1 MRPTTLLP
9 LLALLASASGITAQ
23 ESARPAP
30 GNRVRVTAP
39 TISAVPIVGT
49 YTRMNADTL
58 VLAVGERTRSFPR
71 AAVTRLDIST
81 GRKSNAGTGARTG
94 SLVGAGIGALALG
107 TSAVCKEEGVTTTCA
122 LVGGAAGGVAGLLIG
137 AIIGA
142 ASKTDRW
149 QAVPLDAP
157 VSFLRRD
164 NRRWLVGGTI
174 RF

>member
-1 MRPTTLLP
+1 
-9 LLALLASASGITAQ
+9 
-23 ESARPAP
+23 
-30 GNRVRVTAP
+30 
-39 TISAVPIVGT
+39 
-49 YTRMNADTL
+49 MNADTP

-81 GRKSNAGTGARTG
+81 GRKSNAGTGALTG
-94 SLVGAGIGALALG
+94 SLLGAGLGAFALG
-107 TSAVCKEEGVTTTCA
+107 TSAVCRDEGVGTTCA
-122 LVGGAAGGVAGLLIG
+122 VVGGAAGGVAGLLIG

-142 ASKTDRW
+142 ASKSDRW

-157 VSFLRRD
+157 VSFLRWD